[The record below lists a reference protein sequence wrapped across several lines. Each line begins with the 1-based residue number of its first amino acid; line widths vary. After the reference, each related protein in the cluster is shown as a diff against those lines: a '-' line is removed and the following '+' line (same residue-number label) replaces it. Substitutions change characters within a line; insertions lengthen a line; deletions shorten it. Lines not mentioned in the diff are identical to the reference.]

1 MKKFALAAVAAAALT
16 AGVAQAYTVGTFS
29 NGFVVPNVIHNGA
42 ANTTA
47 IGIVNRSDRTVPVF
61 WTWFDQNSNHG
72 VDGCFP
78 MTVNQYLGVNWAA
91 ISGVGMEGKRGYMV
105 FSVGTVPPAT
115 PAAAVCTFPGASV
128 LAGTAGVAPWI
139 ATPTPAAQISA
150 NAFYVDVAGK
160 SVAFTPVVDG
170 PLYLNATLAAPVNLT
185 TMGPTSLQRVAGAAS
200 VAGAVPVLAEPAV
213 VPALAGS
220 NSGPVWG
227 RANTT
232 SMSLRYFIDGTV
244 NSGNDTRI
252 AVWSTGDQRGTHT
265 VNIYDNAQN
274 RQSVNFI
281 LNESELSWF
290 DPETI
295 AGRPAAYLDGFI
307 DWNPSAVP
315 AGFPAGAAEPALNVG
330 GGDVYAYSVVIAPA
344 FGAVQSLL
352 GAHR

>member
-47 IGIVNRSDRTVPVF
+47 IGVVNRSTQTVPVF
-61 WTWFDQNSNHG
+61 WTWFDQNSVHG

-78 MTVNQYLGVNWAA
+78 MTANQYTGVNWAS
-91 ISGVGMEGKRGYMV
+91 ISGVNMEGKRGYMV
-105 FSVGTVPPAT
+105 FAVGTVPAGT
-115 PAAAVCTFPGASV
+115 AAAAVCGFPGATT
-128 LAGTAGVAPWI
+128 LAPEANA
-139 ATPTPAAQISA
+139 AAQISA

-160 SVAFTPVVDG
+160 SVAFTPVIDG
-170 PLYLNATLAAPVNLT
+170 PLRLAALTNLS
-185 TMGPTSLQRVAGAAS
+185 TMGALSLQRVAGAAS
-200 VAGAVPVLAEPAV
+200 VAGTVPVAVEPVAVPAVAGGAANVLF
-213 VPALAGS
+213 
-220 NSGPVWG
+220 G

-232 SMSLRYFIDGTV
+232 SLSLRYFVDGTL

-252 AVWSTGDQRGTHT
+252 AVWSTGDHRGTHT

-274 RQSVNFI
+274 RQSVNFV

-295 AGRPAAYLDGFI
+295 AGRPAAFVDGFI

-315 AGFPAGAAEPALNVG
+315 AGFPAGAAEAAINVG
-330 GGDVYAYSVVIAPA
+330 GGDVYAYSTIIAPA

>member
-47 IGIVNRSDRTVPVF
+47 VGIVNRSDRTIPVF

-78 MTVNQYLGVNWAA
+78 MTANQYSGINWAA
-91 ISGVGMEGKRGYMV
+91 ISGVGMENKRGYMV
-105 FSVGTVPPAT
+105 FSVGTVPAGT
-115 PAAAVCTFPGASV
+115 AAAAVCTFPGATTLQAV
-128 LAGTAGVAPWI
+128 GL
-139 ATPTPAAQISA
+139 AAQISA

-160 SVAFTPVVDG
+160 SVAFTPVIDG
-170 PLYLNATLAAPVNLT
+170 PLVLAAGTNLT
-185 TMGPTSLQRVAGAAS
+185 TMGPLSLQRVAGAA
-200 VAGAVPVLAEPAV
+200 AVVVGGGLAEPAAI
-213 VPALAGS
+213 PAAAGI
-220 NSGPVWG
+220 NSSTLFG
-227 RANTT
+227 RTTTT

-274 RQSVNFI
+274 RQSVNFV

-295 AGRPAAYLDGFI
+295 AGRPAAYVDGFI
-307 DWNPSAVP
+307 DWNPSAAP
-315 AGFPAGAAEPALNVG
+315 AGFPAGAAEPALNVN

>member
-16 AGVAQAYTVGTFS
+16 GGVAQAYTVGTFS

-47 IGIVNRSDRTVPVF
+47 VGIVNRGGLIPVF

-78 MTVNQYLGVNWAA
+78 MTANQYSGINWAA

-105 FSVGTVPPAT
+105 FSVGTTAVGAT
-115 PAAAVCTFPGASV
+115 PATVCTAAGAST
-128 LAGTAGVAPWI
+128 LAAIGPLV
-139 ATPTPAAQISA
+139 QISA

-160 SVAFTPVVDG
+160 SVAFTPVIDG
-170 PLYLNATLAAPVNLT
+170 PLVLAAGTNLT
-185 TMGPTSLQRVAGAAS
+185 TMGPTSLQRVAGAA
-200 VAGAVPVLAEPAV
+200 AVVVGGGLAEPVAI
-213 VPALAGS
+213 PAAAGV
-220 NSGPVWG
+220 NSSTLFG
-227 RANTT
+227 RTTTT

-295 AGRPAAYLDGFI
+295 SGRPAAYLDGFI

>member
-47 IGIVNRSDRTVPVF
+47 VGIVNRGGLIPVF

-78 MTVNQYLGVNWAA
+78 MTANQYSGINWAA
-91 ISGVGMEGKRGYMV
+91 ISGVGMENKRGYMV
-105 FSVGTVPPAT
+105 FSVGTTAVGAT
-115 PAAAVCTFPGASV
+115 PATVCTAAGAST
-128 LAGTAGVAPWI
+128 LAAIGPLV
-139 ATPTPAAQISA
+139 QISA

-160 SVAFTPVVDG
+160 SVAFTPVIDG
-170 PLYLNATLAAPVNLT
+170 PLVLAAGTNLT
-185 TMGPTSLQRVAGAAS
+185 TMGPTSLQHVAGAALVNGTVPTAPELAAIPS
-200 VAGAVPVLAEPAV
+200 AAGTNANVL
-213 VPALAGS
+213 
-220 NSGPVWG
+220 WG

-274 RQSVNFI
+274 RQSVNFV

-330 GGDVYAYSVVIAPA
+330 GGDVYAYSVVIAPT

>member
-47 IGIVNRSDRTVPVF
+47 IGIVNRSNQTVPVF

-72 VDGCFP
+72 VDGCFG
-78 MTVNQYLGVNWAA
+78 MTPNQYAGVNWAA
-91 ISGVGMEGKRGYMV
+91 VSGVGMEGKRGYMV
-105 FSVGTVPPAT
+105 FAVGAAPAGLTVAT
-115 PAAAVCTFPGASV
+115 VCGAPGATT
-128 LAGTAGVAPWI
+128 LAAFS
-139 ATPTPAAQISA
+139 PAAQISG

-160 SVAFTPVVDG
+160 SVAFTPVIDG
-170 PLYLNATLAAPVNLT
+170 PLALAALTNLT
-185 TMGPTSLQRVAGAAS
+185 TMGPLSVQRVAGAAS
-200 VAGAVPVLAEPAV
+200 VAGTAPVLAEPAV
-213 VPALAGS
+213 VAAAAGS

-232 SMSLRYFIDGTV
+232 SMSLRYFIDGV
-244 NSGNDTRI
+244 VDSGNDTRI
-252 AVWSTGDQRGTHT
+252 AVWSTGNHRGTHT

-274 RQSVNFI
+274 RQSVNFT

-295 AGRPAAYLDGFI
+295 AGRPAAFVDGFI

-315 AGFPAGAAEPALNVG
+315 TPLAGGPAEALINVG
-330 GGDVYAYSVVIAPA
+330 GGDVYAYSVVISPA

>member
-29 NGFVVPNVIHNGA
+29 NGFVVPNVVHNGA

-47 IGIVNRSDRTVPVF
+47 IGIVNRSTQTVPVF
-61 WTWFDQNSNHG
+61 WTWFDQDSTHG
-72 VDGCFP
+72 VDGCFG
-78 MTVNQYLGVNWAA
+78 MTANEYRGVNWAA
-91 ISGVGMEGKRGYMV
+91 ISGVGMENKRGYMV
-105 FSVGTVPPAT
+105 FAVGG
-115 PAAAVCTFPGASV
+115 AAAGFSAATVCGAAGAQT
-128 LAGTAGVAPWI
+128 LAALTTAS
-139 ATPTPAAQISA
+139 QISA

-160 SVAFTPVVDG
+160 SVAFTPVIDG
-170 PLYLNATLAAPVNLT
+170 PLVLAAGTNLT
-185 TMGPTSLQRVAGAAS
+185 TMGALSLQRVAGAAS
-200 VAGAVPVLAEPAV
+200 ITGTAPVAAEPAAI
-213 VPALAGS
+213 PAAAGV
-220 NSGPVWG
+220 NSTTLFG
-227 RANTT
+227 RTNTT

-252 AVWSTGDQRGTHT
+252 AVWSTGNQRGTHT

-274 RQSVNFI
+274 RQSVNFV

-295 AGRPAAYLDGFI
+295 PGRPAAFVDGFI
-307 DWNPSAVP
+307 DWNPSAAP
-315 AGFPAGAAEPALNVG
+315 TPLAGGAAETLINVG
-330 GGDVYAYSVVIAPA
+330 GGDVYAYSVVIAPS

>member
-29 NGFVVPNVIHNGA
+29 NGFVVPNVVHNGA

-47 IGIVNRSDRTVPVF
+47 IGIVNRSNQTVPVF
-61 WTWFDQNSNHG
+61 WTWFDQDSTHG
-72 VDGCFP
+72 VDGCFG
-78 MTVNQYLGVNWAA
+78 MTANEYRGVNWAA
-91 ISGVGMEGKRGYMV
+91 ISGVGMENKRGYMV
-105 FSVGTVPPAT
+105 FAVGG
-115 PAAAVCTFPGASV
+115 AAAGFSAATVCGAAGAQT
-128 LAGTAGVAPWI
+128 LAALGLNS
-139 ATPTPAAQISA
+139 QISA

-160 SVAFTPVVDG
+160 SVAFTPVIDG
-170 PLYLNATLAAPVNLT
+170 PLVLAAGTNLT
-185 TMGPTSLQRVAGAAS
+185 TMGALSLQRVAGAAAVLGTAP
-200 VAGAVPVLAEPAV
+200 VAAEPAAI
-213 VPALAGS
+213 PAAVGV
-220 NSGPVWG
+220 NSTTLFG
-227 RANTT
+227 RTNTT

-252 AVWSTGDQRGTHT
+252 AVWSTGNQRGTHT

-274 RQSVNFI
+274 RQSVNFV

-295 AGRPAAYLDGFI
+295 PGRPAAFIDGFI
-307 DWNPSAVP
+307 DWNPSAAP
-315 AGFPAGAAEPALNVG
+315 TPLAGGATETLINVG

>member
-16 AGVAQAYTVGTFS
+16 GGVAQAYTVGTFS

-47 IGIVNRSDRTVPVF
+47 VGIVNRGGLIPVF

-78 MTVNQYLGVNWAA
+78 MTANQYSGINWAA

-105 FSVGTVPPAT
+105 FSVGTTAGGAT
-115 PAAAVCTFPGASV
+115 PATVCTAAGAST
-128 LAGTAGVAPWI
+128 LAPIGPLV
-139 ATPTPAAQISA
+139 QVSA

-160 SVAFTPVVDG
+160 SVAFTPVIDG
-170 PLYLNATLAAPVNLT
+170 PLVLAAGTNLT
-185 TMGPTSLQRVAGAAS
+185 TMGPTSLQHVAGAAL
-200 VAGAVPVLAEPAV
+200 VNGTVPTAVELAAVPAAAGTNSNVL
-213 VPALAGS
+213 
-220 NSGPVWG
+220 WG

-274 RQSVNFI
+274 RQSVNFV

-330 GGDVYAYSVVIAPA
+330 GGDVYAYSVVIAPT

>member
-29 NGFVVPNVIHNGA
+29 NGFVVPNVIHNGP

-47 IGIVNRSDRTVPVF
+47 IGIVNRGGLIPVF
-61 WTWFDQNSNHG
+61 WTWFDQNSNHV
-72 VDGCFP
+72 VDGCIP
-78 MTVNQYLGVNWAA
+78 MTGNQYTGVNWAA
-91 ISGVGMEGKRGYMV
+91 ISGVGMENRRGYMV
-105 FSVGTVPPAT
+105 FSVGTTVAGTTPAT
-115 PAAAVCTFPGASV
+115 VCTAPGASV
-128 LAGTAGVAPWI
+128 RAVLGAGT
-139 ATPTPAAQISA
+139 QISA
-150 NAFYVDVAGK
+150 NAFFVDVAGR
-160 SVAFTPVVDG
+160 SVAFTPVIDG
-170 PLYLNATLAAPVNLT
+170 PLVLSAAGAANLT
-185 TMGPTSLQRVAGAAS
+185 TLGPTSLQHVAGAALVRGTAPVAAELVAAPA
-200 VAGAVPVLAEPAV
+200 VAGTNSNVL
-213 VPALAGS
+213 
-220 NSGPVWG
+220 WG

-252 AVWSTGDQRGTHT
+252 AVWSTGDQRGSHT

-274 RQSVNFI
+274 RQSVNFV

-315 AGFPAGAAEPALNVG
+315 AGFPALAAAEPALNVG

>member
-29 NGFVVPNVIHNGA
+29 NGFVVPNVIHNSP

-47 IGIVNRSDRTVPVF
+47 IGIVNRGGLIPVF

-72 VDGCFP
+72 VDGCIP
-78 MTVNQYLGVNWAA
+78 MTANQYSGINWAA
-91 ISGVGMEGKRGYMV
+91 ISGVGMENKRGYMV
-105 FSVGTVPPAT
+105 FSVGTTALGAT
-115 PAAAVCTFPGASV
+115 PATVCTAPGASV
-128 LAGTAGVAPWI
+128 LAAIG
-139 ATPTPAAQISA
+139 PTVQISA

-160 SVAFTPVVDG
+160 SVAFTPVIDG
-170 PLYLNATLAAPVNLT
+170 PLRLSAAGAANLT
-185 TMGPTSLQRVAGAAS
+185 TLGPTSLQHVAGAAL
-200 VAGAVPVLAEPAV
+200 VNGTVPVAAELAA
-213 VPALAGS
+213 VPALAGTNS
-220 NSGPVWG
+220 NVLWG

-274 RQSVNFI
+274 RQSVNFV

-315 AGFPAGAAEPALNVG
+315 AGFPFLAAVEPALNLG

>member
-47 IGIVNRSDRTVPVF
+47 VGIVNRGGLIPVF

-78 MTVNQYLGVNWAA
+78 MTANQYSGINWAA
-91 ISGVGMEGKRGYMV
+91 ISGVGMENKRGYMV
-105 FSVGTVPPAT
+105 FSVGTTAGGAT
-115 PAAAVCTFPGASV
+115 PATVCTAAGAST
-128 LAGTAGVAPWI
+128 LAPIGPLV
-139 ATPTPAAQISA
+139 QVSA

-160 SVAFTPVVDG
+160 SVAFTPVIDG
-170 PLYLNATLAAPVNLT
+170 PLVLAAGTNLT
-185 TMGPTSLQRVAGAAS
+185 TMGPTSLQHVAGAAL
-200 VAGAVPVLAEPAV
+200 VNGTVPVAAELAA
-213 VPALAGS
+213 VPALAGTNS
-220 NSGPVWG
+220 NVLWG

-274 RQSVNFI
+274 RQSVNFV